1 MLLLQAAVPAPIAPA
16 TIRAPFTFGSLGQP
30 SPFTFGS
37 LGQPSPFTFGPQPAA
52 AAVPSTSTFGF
63 GGVGGA
69 PGASPAGDV
78 LFPSNT
84 DSTAHVFVYIT
95 VRVSVLVSVC
105 ECECD

>member
-1 MLLLQAAVPAPIAPA
+1 MLLLQAAVPAPTAPA

-69 PGASPAGDV
+69 PGASPAAKPP
-78 LFPSNT
+78 LFSFG
-84 DSTAHVFVYIT
+84 A
-95 VRVSVLVSVC
+95 RVCLTFFCVC
-105 ECECD
+105 MS